1 MIQSAYKTLVFD
13 CDGVIL
19 DSNQVKTEAFNRV
32 GLQFGSEAANE
43 LVSYHLQHGGVSRY
57 QKFEYFWVD
66 VLKRTYDV
74 EKIGDLVSQ
83 YALQVCERLL
93 DCPIS
98 PNLLDLRKVTPNTD
112 WMVVSG
118 GNQAELEYIFS
129 ERKIAPLFNK
139 GIFGSP
145 STKDEIINREVA
157 SGQLKFPS
165 LFIGDSRYDHEVA
178 KRAGMDFIFIH
189 GWTEF
194 SGWQEYCRV
203 HQLVSLGSLSDL
215 NAIIFQ
221 GAIISEEI

>member
-1 MIQSAYKTLVFD
+1 MTQNEYKTLVFD

-19 DSNQVKTEAFNRV
+19 DSNLIKTEAFHRV
-32 GLQFGSEAANE
+32 GLQFGSDAANE
-43 LVSYHLQHGGVSRY
+43 LVSYHLKNGGISRY
-57 QKFEYFWVD
+57 QKFKYFWVD
-66 VLKRTYDV
+66 VLQRSYDV
-74 EKIGDLVSQ
+74 KKIEDLASQ

-93 DCPIS
+93 HCPIS
-98 PNLLDLRKVTPNTD
+98 PGLWALRKVTPNTD

-118 GNQAELEYIFS
+118 GNQAELRHVFS

-145 STKDEIINREVA
+145 STKDEIINREIA

-178 KRAGMDFIFIH
+178 RRAGMDFIFMH

-194 SGWQEYCRV
+194 SSWQEYCRV
-203 HQLVSLGSLSDL
+203 HQLVSLGSLAEL
-215 NAIIFQ
+215 NATILS
-221 GAIISEEI
+221 GHHHN